1 MIQKS
6 EKFLDKKNVKITK
19 REHDFKGYTS
29 NPEIQVKDTE
39 SALKSKLIEL
49 LMQIKGL
56 KFMKTLVLLFKKM
69 ESEDKTKY

>member
-1 MIQKS
+1 MQK
-6 EKFLDKKNVKITK
+6 KTK